1 MKAESEAKKKAE
13 ELTLSQAELEALKKK
28 ADQDRSV
35 FIQSKPKLK
44 DSPEKSSSDPD
55 LNAYDNAPKSLFQKF
70 KDFFSQKWNE

>member
-13 ELTLSQAELEALKKK
+13 ELSLTQNELEALKKK
-28 ADQDRSV
+28 TYQERSV
-35 FIQSKPKLK
+35 YIQSKTKLK

-70 KDFFSQKWNE
+70 KDFFSQK